1 MTTETPLTCY
11 LCGTTS
17 DDWITV
23 DMKGLFEDQKAA
35 RDRFIEKHGEEPESY
50 LFVCDECEEN
60 NPYHARNS
68 YDKYGEYQ

>member
-11 LCGTTS
+11 ICGVTS

-35 RDRFIEKHGEEPESY
+35 RERFIEKHGEEPESY

-60 NPYHARNS
+60 NPHHAQNS
-68 YDKYGEYQ
+68 YEKYGEYQ